1 MKCIECVRVLDDYVF
16 GKIGLNW
23 YYICDKVYY
32 VEVGNQYVEVKCDSF
47 APQLKSIFTIHTR
60 ETVSGIS
67 VTRNEYTRRGD
78 FRKKE
83 FYLADDIIRMSK
95 DKVSTNPEYFSK
107 MFETLHDMDIRK
119 ENRIL

>member
-1 MKCIECVRVLDDYVF
+1 MKYIACVRVLDDCVF
-16 GKIGLNW
+16 GRIGLNW
-23 YYICDKVYY
+23 YYICEGAHY
-32 VEVGNQYVEVKCDSF
+32 VEVGNQYAEVKCDSYV
-47 APQLKSIFTIHTR
+47 AQLKSIFTISTR
-60 ETVSGIS
+60 ETVSGIV

-95 DKVSTNPEYFSK
+95 DKVSTNPDYFSQ

-119 ENRIL
+119 ESSIL

>member
-1 MKCIECVRVLDDYVF
+1 MEA
-16 GKIGLNW
+16 
-23 YYICDKVYY
+23 
-32 VEVGNQYVEVKCDSF
+32 GNQYVEVKCDSYI
-47 APQLKSIFTIHTR
+47 AHLKSIFTIHIR
-60 ETVSGIS
+60 ETISGIV

-95 DKVSTNPEYFSK
+95 DKVSTNPDYFSK

>member
-1 MKCIECVRVLDDYVF
+1 MKYIECVRVLDDCVF
-16 GKIGLNW
+16 GRIGLNW
-23 YYICDKVYY
+23 YYICEGVHY
-32 VEVGNQYVEVKCDSF
+32 VEVDNQYVEVKCDSY
-47 APQLKSIFTIHTR
+47 AAQLKSIFTISTR
-60 ETVSGIS
+60 ETVSGIV

-95 DKVSTNPEYFSK
+95 DKVSTNPDYFGK

-119 ENRIL
+119 ENSIL

>member
-1 MKCIECVRVLDDYVF
+1 MKYIECVRVLDDHVF

-23 YYICDKVYY
+23 YYICEGVHY
-32 VEVGNQYVEVKCDSF
+32 VEVGNQYVEVKCDSY
-47 APQLKSIFTIHTR
+47 AAQLKSIFTISTR
-60 ETVSGIS
+60 ETVSGIV

-83 FYLADDIIRMSK
+83 FYLADDIIRMGK

-119 ENRIL
+119 ESSIL

>member
-1 MKCIECVRVLDDYVF
+1 MKYIECVRVLDDYVF

-23 YYICDKVYY
+23 YYICDGIYY
-32 VEVGNQYVEVKCDSF
+32 VEADNQCVEVKCDSF

-60 ETVSGIS
+60 ETISGIA
-67 VTRNEYTRRGD
+67 VTRNEYTRHGD

-83 FYLADDIIRMSK
+83 FYLIDDIIRMSK

-119 ENRIL
+119 ENRIS